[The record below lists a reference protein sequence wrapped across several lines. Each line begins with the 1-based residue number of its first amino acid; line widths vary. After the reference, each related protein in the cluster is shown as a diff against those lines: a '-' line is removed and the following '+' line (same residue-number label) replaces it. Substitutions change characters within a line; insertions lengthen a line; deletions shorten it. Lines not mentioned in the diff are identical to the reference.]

1 MVSIWEK
8 RDRTW
13 EIILITIR
21 QHINYLGI
29 RRISVKQKSIKTYKK
44 KTNLKIS
51 LNNLEKIE

>member
-29 RRISVKQKSIKTYKK
+29 RRSVKQKSIKTYKK

>member
-29 RRISVKQKSIKTYKK
+29 RRISVKQKSIKMYKK

>member
-29 RRISVKQKSIKTYKK
+29 RRIRM
-44 KTNLKIS
+44 
-51 LNNLEKIE
+51 NNYFIEQVLENI